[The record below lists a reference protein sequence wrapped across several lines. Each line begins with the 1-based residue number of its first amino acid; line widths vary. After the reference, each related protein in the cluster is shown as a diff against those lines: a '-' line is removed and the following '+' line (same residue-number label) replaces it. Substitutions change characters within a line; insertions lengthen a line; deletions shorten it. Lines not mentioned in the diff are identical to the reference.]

1 MQEIWLSDKKCKMEN
16 FFFLIVGLIVLVIG
30 AESLVKGASNIA
42 IGLKISPLVVGLTI
56 VAFGTSAPE
65 LFVSIKSALEGHP
78 DLAFGNIIGSNMCN
92 IALVLG
98 VTAMIFPVGVNKDII
113 NFNWPVAF
121 LSVVLLYVLTLDH
134 NVDRIDGVIFVIML
148 IVYNFLTIKMSRKA
162 LKKEQEESGE
172 TYNPEFNDIVKS
184 ALFIIVGCVA
194 LVFGAEWLVNSAKNI
209 ASDFGVSDRLIA
221 VTIVAIGTSL
231 PELATSIVAA
241 IRKNSEM
248 GLGNLIGSNIFNVL
262 SILGITGMIQPIH
275 VDEMFSNYDLFW
287 VIGVTALLY
296 PLMKSRGRINRL
308 EGVLLLLIYVAY
320 IVSITI
326 LKS

>member
-1 MQEIWLSDKKCKMEN
+1 M
-16 FFFLIVGLIVLVIG
+16 LIIG
-30 AESLVKGASNIA
+30 AESLVKGATDIA

-78 DLAFGNIIGSNMCN
+78 DLAFGNIVGSNMCN

-98 VTAMIFPVGVNKDII
+98 ATAIIFPVAVSKEIL

-134 NVDRIDGVIFVIML
+134 NISMLDGIAFVIML
-148 IVYNFLTIKMSRKA
+148 IAYNVLTIKMSWKA
-162 LKKEQEESGE
+162 VKKEQEETGE
-172 TYNPEFNDIVKS
+172 VYNPDFGEMVKS
-184 ALFIIVGCVA
+184 ILFIAVGSVG
-194 LVFGAEWLVNSAKNI
+194 LVFGADWLVSSAEKI
-209 ASDFGVSDRLIA
+209 ALSFGISHRIIGVTVVA
-221 VTIVAIGTSL
+221 VGTSL
-231 PELATSIVAA
+231 PELATSVVAA
-241 IRKNSEM
+241 LRKNSDM

-262 SILGITGMIQPIH
+262 SILGITGIITEIH

-296 PLMKSRGRINRL
+296 PLMKSRGRISRT
-308 EGVLLLLIYVAY
+308 EGFLLLLIYIAY
-320 IVSITI
+320 IISITI
-326 LKS
+326 LKLH